1 MLPLTKQDKEYMR
14 PVCAI
19 SSNNIWVYN
28 FIQKKFNL
36 KNSTGKNH
44 KKHNKQNKPY
54 YHDIYP
60 FMVRP
65 DIK

>member
-1 MLPLTKQDKEYMR
+1 MLPLAKQDKEYMR
-14 PVCAI
+14 SVLFLTI
-19 SSNNIWVYN
+19 TFESI
-28 FIQKKFNL
+28 ILLKKKFNL
-36 KNSTGKNH
+36 KSSTGKND
-44 KKHNKQNKPY
+44 KKHNKQNKTC